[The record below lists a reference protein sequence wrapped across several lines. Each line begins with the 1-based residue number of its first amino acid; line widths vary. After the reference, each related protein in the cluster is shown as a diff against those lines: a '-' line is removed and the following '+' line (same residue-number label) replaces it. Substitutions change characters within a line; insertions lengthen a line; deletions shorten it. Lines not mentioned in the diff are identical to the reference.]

1 MQVGFLRGCHAGM
14 PQPPCYACN
23 GYPCKQKHRSVGM
36 PQTMYRDDRDL
47 GPVAVPFQNIVDGG
61 IVGVFLEHEN
71 RLIFRNVLY
80 QCGELDHRLPVDLNF
95 TDRRFIFCRQKST
108 VPLIIPRFIDGKHL
122 MRKVKIRRSNCQS
135 FGKADASFGNQQNH
149 PVPVEFSL

>member
-1 MQVGFLRGCHAGM
+1 
-14 PQPPCYACN
+14 
-23 GYPCKQKHRSVGM
+23 M

-80 QCGELDHRLPVDLNF
+80 QCCELDYRLPVDLNF
-95 TDRRFIFCRQKST
+95 ADRRFIFVGRNPPF
-108 VPLIIPRFIDGKHL
+108 PL
-122 MRKVKIRRSNCQS
+122 
-135 FGKADASFGNQQNH
+135 
-149 PVPVEFSL
+149 

>member
-1 MQVGFLRGCHAGM
+1 
-14 PQPPCYACN
+14 
-23 GYPCKQKHRSVGM
+23 M

-95 TDRRFIFCRQKST
+95 TDDDLFFVGKNPPF
-108 VPLIIPRFIDGKHL
+108 PL
-122 MRKVKIRRSNCQS
+122 
-135 FGKADASFGNQQNH
+135 
-149 PVPVEFSL
+149 

>member
-1 MQVGFLRGCHAGM
+1 
-14 PQPPCYACN
+14 
-23 GYPCKQKHRSVGM
+23 M

-80 QCGELDHRLPVDLNF
+80 QCGVYVG
-95 TDRRFIFCRQKST
+95 I
-108 VPLIIPRFIDGKHL
+108 
-122 MRKVKIRRSNCQS
+122 RKVDYLSI
-135 FGKADASFGNQQNH
+135 
-149 PVPVEFSL
+149 